1 MSEIAI
7 KRGNWRI
14 AGVAA
19 LMISLLSSCN
29 GSPTSRD
36 TNDSTPPSL
45 TMSIA
50 GTKQN
55 PGGIDDNIAPGST
68 TDLRPRGAQI
78 LIKATDSGGVSFVE
92 LWLTEKEACPGVI
105 AGPTLAGKAAARTN
119 GTVTAT
125 QAPSS
130 LTAAFR
136 IEPAGRKTGCLY
148 TFEVWGEADNAAT
161 TPVHAKSQIAKVTLQ
176 T

>member
-1 MSEIAI
+1 MNQPSRLI
-7 KRGNWRI
+7 RTGRV
-14 AGVAA
+14 VAA
-19 LMISLLSSCN
+19 ATVVTVLTACP
-29 GSPTSRD
+29 GQKTTRDHHDTTAPT
-36 TNDSTPPSL
+36 L

-55 PGGIDDNIAPGST
+55 PGGIDDNIAAGST
-68 TDLRPRGAQI
+68 TDLSPTGAQI
-78 LIKATDSGGVSFVE
+78 LIKAADGGGVAYVE
-92 LWLTEKEACPGVI
+92 LWLTEKEACPGII

-125 QAPSS
+125 DAPSS

-136 IEPAGRKTGCLY
+136 IEPANRKPGCTY
-148 TFEVWGEADNAAT
+148 SFEVWGEADNAAD
-161 TPVHAKSQIAKVTLQ
+161 TPVHAKSSIATVTLH

>member
-1 MSEIAI
+1 MSETGT
-7 KRGNWRI
+7 RRNTGRI
-14 AGVAA
+14 AMVAA
-19 LMISLLSSCN
+19 MVTLLAACP
-29 GSPTSRD
+29 GSPTTRD
-36 TNDSTPPSL
+36 TNDSTAPSL

-68 TDLRPRGAQI
+68 TELRPQGAQI

-92 LWLTEKEACPGVI
+92 LWLTEKEACPGVNT
-105 AGPTLAGKAAARTN
+105 GPSLAGKAAARTN

-125 QAPSS
+125 KAPSS
-130 LTAAFR
+130 LTAAYR
-136 IEPAGRKTGCLY
+136 IEPAGRKVGCTY
-148 TFEVWGEADNAAT
+148 TFEVWGEADNAAS
-161 TPVHAKSQIAKVTLQ
+161 TPVHAKSQIALVVLQ

>member
-1 MSEIAI
+1 MSEIAT
-7 KRGNWRI
+7 KRGNRQI
-14 AGVAA
+14 AIAA
-19 LMISLLSSCN
+19 AVMIGLLSACD
-29 GSPTSRD
+29 GSSTSRD

-55 PGGIDDNIAPGST
+55 PGGIDDNIAAGST
-68 TDLRPRGAQI
+68 TELRPQGAQI

-105 AGPTLAGKAAARTN
+105 TGPGLAGKAAARTN

-130 LTAAFR
+130 LTAVYR
-136 IEPAGRKTGCLY
+136 IEPAGRKTGCTY
-148 TFEVWGEADNAAT
+148 TFEVWGAADNAAT
-161 TPVHAKSQIAKVTLQ
+161 VPVNAKSQIATVTLQ

>member
-1 MSEIAI
+1 MGTRRDNGRIAI
-7 KRGNWRI
+7 VGAAMI
-14 AGVAA
+14 VLLVA
-19 LMISLLSSCN
+19 CN
-29 GSPTSRD
+29 GSPTTRD
-36 TNDSTPPSL
+36 TNDSTAPAL

-55 PGGIDDNIAPGST
+55 PGGIDDNIAAGST
-68 TDLRPRGAQI
+68 TELRPQGAQI
-78 LIKATDSGGVSFVE
+78 LIKASDSGGVSFVE
-92 LWLTEKEACPGVI
+92 LWLTEKEACPGVT

-136 IEPAGRKTGCLY
+136 IEPAGRKVGCTY

-161 TPVHAKSQIAKVTLQ
+161 TPVHAKSSVARVTLQ

>member
-1 MSEIAI
+1 MLALL
-7 KRGNWRI
+7 
-14 AGVAA
+14 AG
-19 LMISLLSSCN
+19 CN
-29 GSPTSRD
+29 GSPTTRD
-36 TNDSTPPSL
+36 TSDSTAPSL

-55 PGGIDDNIAPGST
+55 PGGIDDNIAAGST
-68 TDLRPRGAQI
+68 TELRPQGAQI
-78 LIKATDSGGVSFVE
+78 LIKGTDSGGVAFVE

-136 IEPAGRKTGCLY
+136 IEPAGRKAGCSY
-148 TFEVWGEADNAAT
+148 IFDVWGEADNAAT
-161 TPVHAKSQIAKVTLQ
+161 TPVHAKSQVAHVTLQ